1 MSQHE
6 QYQDCGIQLPLLFNG
21 EIIDWYQQLDN
32 TDILCSIYFGFGL
45 FIHIVSARETK
56 EICIIKNEPD
66 FPQKSPERSLKTA
79 WNLSALHSAVFEDV
93 VSTNIGHSQR

>member
-45 FIHIVSARETK
+45 LIHIVSARETK
-56 EICIIKNEPD
+56 EICIIKNWITWARLPSKEPRKI
-66 FPQKSPERSLKTA
+66 P
-79 WNLSALHSAVFEDV
+79 
-93 VSTNIGHSQR
+93 

>member
-6 QYQDCGIQLPLLFNG
+6 QYQDCGTQLPLLFNG

-32 TDILCSIYFGFGL
+32 TDLLCSIYFGFGL

-56 EICIIKNEPD
+56 EICIIKNWTTWARLPSKEP
-66 FPQKSPERSLKTA
+66 LKQ
-79 WNLSALHSAVFEDV
+79 LEIFQLF
-93 VSTNIGHSQR
+93 ILLCLKM